1 MEKRGQL
8 FVLLYIPKKNL
19 KAVKRSTF
27 VGHLSENVEIL
38 MDTYGKALVAL
49 LWPALPVGAEST
61 SASLYYWN
69 CPWGREGSWGLT
81 HTAK

>member
-1 MEKRGQL
+1 MLDAVGHSKPYETFRPPMEKRGQL

-19 KAVKRSTF
+19 KAVKPSTF

-61 SASLYYWN
+61 SASLYY
-69 CPWGREGSWGLT
+69 
-81 HTAK
+81 